1 MAISAHFKHKGFTPE
16 KYDETISRLNAA
28 GNGTPPGRLE
38 HVAIEANGEIE
49 VFDIWESQEALEAW
63 GPQGV
68 RADPARARRRAP
80 PAHHPPGPKHHPR
93 LTTPTQCVGAE
104 PAGPSEPT
112 QRVNRT
118 DIDSRPSRHPTTTDM

>member
-28 GNGTPPGRLE
+28 GNGTPPGRVE

-63 GPQGV
+63 GPQAFVPILLQLGV
-68 RADPARARRRAP
+68 EL
-80 PAHHPPGPKHHPR
+80 HPPTIHPVR
-93 LTTPTQCVGAE
+93 NIIHA
-104 PAGPSEPT
+104 
-112 QRVNRT
+112 
-118 DIDSRPSRHPTTTDM
+118 